1 MRKFNKIANRIS
13 TAVNGI
19 LAFGNE
25 YMQYLAGKREIDYQ
39 PFMGHLSDLTYPAAL
54 TSLFL
59 AVTDNPK
66 LQKFIPLF
74 WGSYFT
80 IGEFAEN
87 ISDIPLNGGT
97 YDPKDIACYWAGVGL
112 AYGIHKLS
120 SRKEKNLES
129 KLQISS
135 VLHL

>member
-1 MRKFNKIANRIS
+1 MSKFNKIANGIS
-13 TAVNGI
+13 TVVNGI

-25 YMQYLAGKREIDYQ
+25 YMQHLAGKGEIEYQ
-39 PFMGHLSDLTYPAAL
+39 PFMGYLSDLTYPAAS
-54 TSLFL
+54 TSLWL
-59 AVTDNPK
+59 TTTNNPK
-66 LQKFIPLF
+66 MQKFIPLF

-80 IGEFAEN
+80 IGEFAEK
-87 ISDIPLNGGT
+87 ILDTPINGGT

-129 KLQISS
+129 KL
-135 VLHL
+135 